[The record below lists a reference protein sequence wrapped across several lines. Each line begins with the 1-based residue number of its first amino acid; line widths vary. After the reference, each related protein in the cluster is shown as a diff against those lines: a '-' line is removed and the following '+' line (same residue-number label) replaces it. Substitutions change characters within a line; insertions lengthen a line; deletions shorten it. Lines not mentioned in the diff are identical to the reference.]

1 MNVIANNI
9 IWFIAYENKEL
20 IILEIDLVNV
30 RIMWNYDKKLRFINI
45 YNNNN
50 NLFPIQIKN
59 YY

>member
-1 MNVIANNI
+1 VIANNI

-20 IILEIDLVNV
+20 IILEIDLLNI

-50 NLFPIQIKN
+50 NLFPIKIKN
-59 YY
+59 YN

>member
-20 IILEIDLVNV
+20 IILEIDLLNV

-50 NLFPIQIKN
+50 NLFAI
-59 YY
+59 